1 MQPKACVKSSVVW
14 KIRVCTLARMNSVW
28 LCRGQRGCACIECE
42 REEGTGEDPAGCL
55 SESHP
60 GSLVLI
66 SGRVCDCLCRGQG
79 LLSLRRLR
87 AMAGHVLGPAG
98 LGYVF
103 LVTLRGQLRSLSST
117 DPWEVFCF
125 QDCSRTALYPK
136 GFLEGSPCHP

>member
-14 KIRVCTLARMNSVW
+14 KIHVCTLARMNSVW
-28 LCRGQRGCACIECE
+28 LCRGQRGCACIKCE
-42 REEGTGEDPAGCL
+42 REEGTGEDTADCL

-60 GSLVLI
+60 GRLVLI
-66 SGRVCDCLCRGQG
+66 SGSVRDCLCRGQG

-117 DPWEVFCF
+117 DPW
-125 QDCSRTALYPK
+125 
-136 GFLEGSPCHP
+136 